1 MKINRRLG
9 LAAVFGLAAG
19 IVAVAWP
26 AAPRAADPIK
36 IGFSMSETGGLASGG
51 KPALLAMEMWRDDIN
66 AKGGLLGRQVEFV
79 HYDDQSTPAN
89 VPAIYTKLID
99 VDKVDLVVS
108 AYATGQI
115 APAMPI
121 VMQHNMV
128 FMALFGTAVNDKFSY
143 DKYFQ
148 ILPNGKDT
156 AIAPSYGFFQVA
168 MSMNPK
174 PKTVALISADA
185 EFAQNVI
192 TGARRVVKDL
202 GLEVVYDRSYPPSTV
217 DYAPIVRAV
226 QATNP
231 DIVYVASYPP
241 DSVGIV
247 RAVSEIGLKT
257 KIFGGGMIGIAFTPI
272 KQQLGPLLNGIVAY
286 DVYVPEPTM
295 KFPGTED
302 FLTRYQAKAAGQ
314 GVDPLGYYLPPFAYS
329 EMQILGDAITK
340 VGSLDQAKLATY
352 IHAPTVPT
360 VAGDVKFA
368 ENGEWEKGRVLFVQ
382 YQGVKGTDLD
392 QFRKA
397 GTQVILYPP
406 EFKSGTFRY
415 PYADAQ
421 K

>member
-1 MKINRRLG
+1 MKINRRLS
-9 LAAVFGLAAG
+9 LAAVFGLAVG

-36 IGFSMSETGGLASGG
+36 IGFNMSETGGLASGG

-66 AKGGLLGRQVEFV
+66 AKGGLLGRQVEFI

-302 FLTRYQAKAAGQ
+302 FLTRYQAKAADQ
-314 GVDPLGYYLPPFAYS
+314 GIDPLGYYLPPFAYS

-352 IHAPTVPT
+352 IHATTFHTV
-360 VAGDVKFA
+360 VGDVKFA